1 MAGLSPDIDLNIS
14 NTTTEIETSKTYN
27 LDFSTGRIIG
37 NIEEIKAIEQ
47 FIEKAIITARE
58 VFLIYDTNYGSDISD
73 ILSVGGSE
81 SYLGAELT
89 RVITEALEYDERIT
103 EVRDFSF
110 NFQFDEG
117 YVTFTVDTIFGE
129 IKGVTL

>member
-1 MAGLSPDIDLNIS
+1 M
-14 NTTTEIETSKTYN
+14 
-27 LDFSTGRIIG
+27 
-37 NIEEIKAIEQ
+37 
-47 FIEKAIITARE
+47 
-58 VFLIYDTNYGSDISD
+58 VLIDTNYGSDISD
-73 ILSVGGSE
+73 ILGVGGSE